1 MVKVLHTVQYP
12 ESQFIPHF
20 IELPF
25 AYSEPEV
32 AAELQA
38 WGLSSKIF
46 LCGEN
51 DAIFAMFD
59 NLPNYEDDIYIYCGS
74 GDDLDTNLLLRAVTG
89 MQDET
94 QHMKFLHHHGATR
107 AVIKNEET
115 WGHRV
120 KCIHFDDVQPQHDVT
135 WQTPRTRSPWSA
147 PQPSITTKYEPFAL
161 HALSTAAPSCLL
173 KFNLDELRLF
183 WLREGLQHP
192 GDPGFHP
199 RCP

>member
-25 AYSEPEV
+25 AYSEPEA

-59 NLPNYEDDIYIYCGS
+59 SL
-74 GDDLDTNLLLRAVTG
+74 T
-89 MQDET
+89 
-94 QHMKFLHHHGATR
+94 TR
-107 AVIKNEET
+107 MTSTSTVAPVMT
-115 WGHRV
+115 L
-120 KCIHFDDVQPQHDVT
+120 
-135 WQTPRTRSPWSA
+135 TP
-147 PQPSITTKYEPFAL
+147 ICCYAL
-161 HALSTAAPSCLL
+161 
-173 KFNLDELRLF
+173 
-183 WLREGLQHP
+183 
-192 GDPGFHP
+192 
-199 RCP
+199 